1 MNANVVFSAS
11 RVNKNK
17 NHKIGIETFAK
28 LNDPNIYYVI
38 CGRGPLI
45 EAHKKLARKLG
56 VGDRVV
62 LAGYRTDVAD
72 FYCFS
77 VSVVQ
82 RRTSGCCYGGHGKWI
97 AGDCY

>member
-1 MNANVVFSAS
+1 MVLSVGE
-11 RVNKNK
+11 VNKNK
-17 NHKIGIETFAK
+17 NHKVGVEALAK

-82 RRTSGCCYGGHGKWI
+82 RRASCCGNGSYGKWI